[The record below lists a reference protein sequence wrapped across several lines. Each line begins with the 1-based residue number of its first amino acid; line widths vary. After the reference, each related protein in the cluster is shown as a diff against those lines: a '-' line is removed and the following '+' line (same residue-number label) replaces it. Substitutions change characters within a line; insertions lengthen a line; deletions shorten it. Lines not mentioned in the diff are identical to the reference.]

1 MSIINKTLETLKDQF
16 DAGNSD
22 ANVGSSERVLSV
34 IAGGFIL
41 GVGVKNLFRSPLTSF
56 SGIALG
62 GSLIYRGVTGHCRIT
77 SALNKT
83 EEKPE
88 TTVIEHR
95 YFVK

>member
-1 MSIINKTLETLKDQF
+1 MSILNKTLETLKDKL
-16 DAGNSD
+16 DADCTG
-22 ANVGSSERVLSV
+22 ANVGGSERVLSV
-34 IAGGFIL
+34 IAGGFIF

-62 GSLIYRGVTGHCRIT
+62 GSLIYRGVTGKCKVKG
-77 SALNKT
+77 ALNSET
-83 EEKPE
+83 EKPD

>member
-1 MSIINKTLETLKDQF
+1 MSILNKTFEILKDRL
-16 DAGNSD
+16 DSKCADG
-22 ANVGSSERVLSV
+22 NVGGTERVLSV
-34 IAGGFIL
+34 VAGGFIL

-62 GSLIYRGVTGHCRIT
+62 GSLIYRGVTGQCKLT
-77 SALNKT
+77 SALNSE

>member
-1 MSIINKTLETLKDQF
+1 MSILNKTLETLKDKL
-16 DAGNSD
+16 DTECTT
-22 ANVGSSERVLSV
+22 ANVGSTERVLSV
-34 IAGGFIL
+34 VAGGFIL

-62 GSLIYRGVTGHCRIT
+62 GSLIYRGVTGKCKLT
-77 SALNKT
+77 SALNNQ
-83 EEKPE
+83 EEKPD

>member
-1 MSIINKTLETLKDQF
+1 MSILNKTLETLKDKL
-16 DAGNSD
+16 DAECTD
-22 ANVGSSERVLSV
+22 ANVGGSERILSV

-62 GSLIYRGVTGHCRIT
+62 GSLVYRGVTGKCRLT
-77 SALNKT
+77 SAFNKE
-83 EEKPE
+83 EEKPD